1 MGLFKKKQSIDPV
14 EFLVLRNELVEL
26 KERLDASEQAKA
38 SLEDRLS
45 SLAAT
50 TMVLSS
56 NSKSDTAEI
65 VEKIEALESRLEGS
79 MSVGNKVD
87 ELHQRVIDVEQGGGG
102 GGGAAIEPRFAEL
115 SHRLDQVAELAAAP
129 VAPDDEL
136 ASRLDALSRS
146 AESVD
151 LLQLQIGQINGRMSA
166 QADMADQVTALSDR
180 IGLLQQRNV
189 DSDRINQR
197 LDELAAASGTEEISE
212 RLALLGQRLTATE
225 EATRAAAEQAA
236 TGAEIAEQLAVLER
250 RITETSQQAGQADD
264 LDQKVNAL
272 VSPATQQL
280 EARLADVDAR
290 LQAQADLPD
299 RLAELDAQL
308 RAQSALADRL
318 AQLDAQLQD
327 QSAVAQ
333 RVDEIDERLVRLADA
348 NTVGAA
354 SAVGTDVSNLRQMME
369 LRSADVAG
377 LRELIDVR
385 SIEIAEVRAQMAQ
398 LQAPSA
404 ALPPPDA
411 ATAGAGGPF
420 TQQLGELAERVAMTA
435 EDARFARDRAAALE
449 QRIAELDQT
458 TNGRIAQLDQTTSS
472 RIDQLDQTTVNRIT
486 ELDQSTVSRIDQLD
500 QTTAGRIDQLD
511 QTTVNRIT
519 ELDQTTVSRIAELDQ
534 TTASRIDQ
542 RIEAEVVGRASE
554 LAASTDSTEE
564 LRDQLTDLWARVTAS
579 EDQARI
585 ANEQA
590 AALSQRLADT
600 GERTVHVDHRLG
612 EVAARLD
619 AQGNV
624 DQQIS
629 EIWSRVVG
637 AEEQNR
643 IAHERA
649 VSLEQALA
657 ETQATA
663 LAAQADAAQAN
674 TDEIDRQLAEL
685 RQRLDE
691 QAQLPGRLAE
701 LDRRLS
707 EMPDRS
713 GDIQRLQERLSEL
726 AASVPD
732 TGGLS
737 DQLTELST
745 RIDAN
750 EQDARTALRQA
761 LAIDERVQNVS
772 TQLAN
777 QLSELS
783 REMDSLA
790 TRQPAAT
797 VQIDDGALQ
806 SLHTGQVK
814 LASEQARYEIS
825 FREDLAALAEQVRSL
840 RGRS

>member
-87 ELHQRVIDVEQGGGG
+87 ELHQRVIDVEQGGG

-318 AQLDAQLQD
+318 AQLDAQLQN

-486 ELDQSTVSRIDQLD
+486 ELDQ
-500 QTTAGRIDQLD
+500 
-511 QTTVNRIT
+511 
-519 ELDQTTVSRIAELDQ
+519 TTVSRIAELDQ

-590 AALSQRLADT
+590 AALSQRLTDT

>member
-87 ELHQRVIDVEQGGGG
+87 ELHQRVIDVEQGGG

-458 TNGRIAQLDQTTSS
+458 TNGRIAQLDQTT
-472 RIDQLDQTTVNRIT
+472 
-486 ELDQSTVSRIDQLD
+486 
-500 QTTAGRIDQLD
+500 
-511 QTTVNRIT
+511 VNRIT